1 MEPCGTHDQK
11 SAKSLHNLPL
21 PLISSSFAP
30 SETRFPNTLL
40 PSHALKW
47 KPLFFLTLFIPLS
60 LKVGP
65 LSYHPF
71 LFCNNPQL
79 WISRLH
85 SFAHCT
91 CLLKPHS
98 NPQVTYH
105 IPGRFFICI
114 IAIHCSTTSVIITT
128 DSDAH
133 KMNSSTPLT
142 LVSCPH
148 STSLSE
154 SLSLSGTESFYSLK
168 VNHPLLWLEMAT
180 HSIILPW
187 KIPWT
192 M

>member
-1 MEPCGTHDQK
+1 MTRNQQNPYIISLFPWFPLHLLNVKCGFPTHC
-11 SAKSLHNLPL
+11 S
-21 PLISSSFAP
+21 
-30 SETRFPNTLL
+30 
-40 PSHALKW
+40 PSHAFKG
-47 KPLFFLTLFIPLS
+47 KPLFFLTLFIPLT

-71 LFCNNPQL
+71 LLCNNPQL

-85 SFAHCT
+85 SFAHYT
-91 CLLKPHS
+91 CLLKLSS
-98 NPQVTYH
+98 NSQVAYHH
-105 IPGRFFICI
+105 IPGRVFTCV
-114 IAIHCSTTSVIITT
+114 IAIHCTTTSVMIPT

-168 VNHPLLWLEMAT
+168 VNHPLLWLGMTT

-187 KIPWT
+187 RIPWT
-192 M
+192 I